1 MIYHKK
7 YFKGE
12 GLPWITFIHGA
23 GGSSNIWYK
32 QIKSFSKHFNLL
44 LIDLRGHGKSQE
56 SNYDHSY
63 SLELV
68 CDDII
73 KVLKHLNINKSH
85 FIGISFGTLLIN
97 HITLNFPER
106 VDKVIHGGAVSEINM
121 KAKILFNLGKFFG
134 FLISYILIYKVLAY
148 VIMPKINHKESRKI
162 FVKEARSIKR
172 REFIKWI
179 NLMEIIKNKL
189 DEDYFYL
196 SENVCFISGIDDH
209 MFVHSIRNLKSLGS
223 KAQFNFIQN
232 CGHVVNIQ
240 RANRFNEIALKF
252 LLD

>member
-1 MIYHKK
+1 MIYFKE

-12 GLPWITFIHGA
+12 ELPWITFVHGA

-56 SNYDHSY
+56 SNYNHSY
-63 SLELV
+63 SMELV
-68 CDDII
+68 CEDVIN
-73 KVLKHLNINKSH
+73 VLEHLNIKQSH
-85 FIGISFGTLLIN
+85 FIGISLGTLLIN
-97 HITLNFPER
+97 HIIQRFPDR
-106 VDKVIHGGAVSEINM
+106 VDKVIHGGAVSEINL
-121 KAKILFNLGKFFG
+121 KGKILFNLGKFFG
-134 FLISYILIYKVLAY
+134 LLISYMFIYKVLAY

-162 FVKEARSIKR
+162 FIKEARSIKR
-172 REFIKWI
+172 KEFIKWI

-189 DEDYFYL
+189 SEDYFY
-196 SENVCFISGIDDH
+196 SSTKICFISGIDDH
-209 MFVHSIRNLKSLGS
+209 MFVHSIQNLKSLGS